1 MTTEAEIPLQY
12 SADCK
17 IEETAKGIRIH
28 VHAYANDS
36 QMAINTAFDM
46 YKYAKSVAEGENILM
61 APMSIEEVSKKQ
73 NGK

>member
-28 VHAYANDS
+28 IHAYANDE
-36 QMAINTAFDM
+36 QLAVNHAFEM
-46 YKYAKSVAEGENILM
+46 YRYAKSIAEGENILM
-61 APMSIEEVSKKQ
+61 APMNIEEVSKKQ